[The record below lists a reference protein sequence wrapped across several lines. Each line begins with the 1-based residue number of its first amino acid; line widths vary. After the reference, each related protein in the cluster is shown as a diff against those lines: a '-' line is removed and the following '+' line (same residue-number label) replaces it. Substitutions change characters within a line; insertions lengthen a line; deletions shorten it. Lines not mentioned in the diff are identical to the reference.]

1 MSSIDNC
8 YMGHEGLLDGLSKQ
22 SSVECTWVTEV
33 GHEEE
38 HSLTVAK
45 CNVPIRSYSTPKKSC
60 FICWGYISS
69 VYLCGC
75 LVTLEVGAK
84 KKAHIHIHP
93 PSVIVLSQFSL
104 ATCCIFSRCEGCM
117 SSHGSLRYV
126 SPKSYSRLLKI
137 KIKKEFSNL
146 EFQVGKS
153 GSLPQ
158 MGLWKSRYQG
168 TNQGTKGT
176 ILNQSLLLVPRFP
189 QKICNALCRKFT
201 SSKN

>member
-93 PSVIVLSQFSL
+93 PSVIVLPQFSL
-104 ATCCIFSRCEGCM
+104 ATCCISSRCKGCV
-117 SSHGSLRYV
+117 SSHGFLRYV
-126 SPKSYSRLLKI
+126 SPKSQILFQTFKTLQFEIRSRKI
-137 KIKKEFSNL
+137 RISISN
-146 EFQVGKS
+146 
-153 GSLPQ
+153 GS
-158 MGLWKSRYQG
+158 
-168 TNQGTKGT
+168 TE
-176 ILNQSLLLVPRFP
+176 IEVPRY
-189 QKICNALCRKFT
+189 
-201 SSKN
+201 

>member
-104 ATCCIFSRCEGCM
+104 VA
-117 SSHGSLRYV
+117 SLADAKV
-126 SPKSYSRLLKI
+126 AWILTDSCPMFHPNPI
-137 KIKKEFSNL
+137 AD
-146 EFQVGKS
+146 FQ
-153 GSLPQ
+153 
-158 MGLWKSRYQG
+158 KSR
-168 TNQGTKGT
+168 
-176 ILNQSLLLVPRFP
+176 
-189 QKICNALCRKFT
+189 
-201 SSKN
+201 SKKNSPIWNSKSENPDLYPK